1 MKHTKGNWE
10 YIGHIASDR
19 THFVRKVMSGT
30 ISICVIRTNNQ
41 EQAEANAKLIAAA
54 PELLEVLQ
62 TIEND
67 NNQIPDWLWIRIKLA
82 IRKATK

>member
-1 MKHTKGNWE
+1 MKHTKGNWKAINLYNNWLIVDE
-10 YIGHIASDR
+10 KTDNL
-19 THFVRKVMSGT
+19 VD
-30 ISICVIRTNNQ
+30 IRDNET
-41 EQAEANAKLIAAA
+41 NAKLIAAA
-54 PELLEVLQ
+54 PELLDVLQ